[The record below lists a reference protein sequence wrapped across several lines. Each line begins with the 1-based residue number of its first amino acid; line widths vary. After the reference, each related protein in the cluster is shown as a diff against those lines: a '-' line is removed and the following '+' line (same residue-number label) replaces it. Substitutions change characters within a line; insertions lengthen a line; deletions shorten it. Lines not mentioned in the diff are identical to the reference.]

1 MLFFFFFCHTLITG
15 RLSSLICSLSLSLC
29 LSSTYLLTNVVF
41 DISSC
46 ILFHICL
53 YYAHA
58 LMGDSLYYLKIVNLF
73 SHAFLLIISSRLI
86 LLEVLL
92 YGAQQLLSQHLLPP
106 TGARKVRGKYR
117 ETRPVPALCGRLR
130 KIIKNSPLLQRIV
143 HCKYTII
150 YVMYFCI
157 QHRLSMTPSVCLSL

>member
-73 SHAFLLIISSRLI
+73 SLML
-86 LLEVLL
+86 
-92 YGAQQLLSQHLLPP
+92 
-106 TGARKVRGKYR
+106 
-117 ETRPVPALCGRLR
+117 
-130 KIIKNSPLLQRIV
+130 
-143 HCKYTII
+143 
-150 YVMYFCI
+150 FC
-157 QHRLSMTPSVCLSL
+157 L